1 MDIIIG
7 LCGLLELGALVYALC
22 AINSPEWLLRH
33 SAWAE
38 ARARALTTFREVQA
52 RHQASA
58 AKRLKIS
65 NPPAK
70 AEEPNRRMAWLMNK
84 SK

>member
-1 MDIIIG
+1 MEIAIG
-7 LCGLLELGALVYALC
+7 LLGLLELGFIVYGVC
-22 AINSPEWLLRH
+22 AINSPDWLLRH

-58 AKRLKIS
+58 AKRLKIAE
-65 NPPAK
+65 PAK
-70 AEEPNRRMAWLMNK
+70 GSEQPERKLAWLNR